1 MNGKIQALQEL
12 YSGLV
17 KKFGNDNKE
26 TIFKEIKNLAK
37 NKRKI
42 SVKDLDLLEK
52 NISKN
57 LIKIREN
64 EFFSKKSKNDFL
76 QFVSTPK
83 PENRSFL
90 QEFNQLNFSTE
101 IKKSDIGK
109 TPENSSENQ
118 TFSINNSRKTH
129 KTLRIQTETPN
140 KQLLK
145 HKYDE

>member
-57 LIKIREN
+57 LIKSKKIREN

-101 IKKSDIGK
+101 IH
-109 TPENSSENQ
+109 
-118 TFSINNSRKTH
+118 RKI
-129 KTLRIQTETPN
+129 KLSA
-140 KQLLK
+140 
-145 HKYDE
+145 